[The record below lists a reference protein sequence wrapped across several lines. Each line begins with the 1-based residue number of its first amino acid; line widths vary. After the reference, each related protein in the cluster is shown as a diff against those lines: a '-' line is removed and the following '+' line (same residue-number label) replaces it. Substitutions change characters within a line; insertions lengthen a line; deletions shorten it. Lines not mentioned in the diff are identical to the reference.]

1 MSYSACDLQA
11 DVDRLLDRLSIEV
24 TGDDE
29 DGFTIRR
36 GHSTVHTDQGTY
48 FDSAAEACGAG
59 LQGLF
64 DHIEDLLS
72 AAKAVIGRWE
82 RGDLAEAVRELD
94 VCVRVLDERAPGEA
108 GHDKVSDRLKARLA
122 HLVRDGLSFG
132 DCVQAFG
139 VTEQQDPTVGLA
151 RRLFHQEGDI
161 EIETTTVVSRDEGD
175 GAYVLAWAHVPED
188 EQAQSSAC

>member
-1 MSYSACDLQA
+1 M
-11 DVDRLLDRLSIEV
+11 
-24 TGDDE
+24 
-29 DGFTIRR
+29 
-36 GHSTVHTDQGTY
+36 
-48 FDSAAEACGAG
+48 
-59 LQGLF
+59 
-64 DHIEDLLS
+64 
-72 AAKAVIGRWE
+72 
-82 RGDLAEAVRELD
+82 
-94 VCVRVLDERAPGEA
+94 CVRVLDERAPGET

-139 VTEQQDPTVGLA
+139 VTEQQDPAVGLA

-188 EQAQSSAC
+188 ERAQNSAG